1 MSLRASAG
9 VGRQESGV
17 RMRSRRPQSEPRPR
31 GSGLSICFVLACFG
45 LAIPAPTVFG
55 QTRIGR
61 PATEDKIKATDI
73 TTMPN
78 GDGLPAGKGTVAA
91 GKNIY
96 KEKCATCHN
105 DKMEGRPGQYP
116 ALVGGIGTINSPKP
130 VKTVGSYWP
139 YATTVFD
146 FIRRAMPYDQPGS
159 LKDDEIYSLV
169 AAILNANG
177 IIGENDEMNKDT
189 LPKVKMPNH
198 DNFVLDA
205 RPDVKSKR

>member
-1 MSLRASAG
+1 MWKRKAG
-9 VGRQESGV
+9 VRSQESEV
-17 RMRSRRPQSEPRPR
+17 RMLSPTATEPRPSR
-31 GSGLSICFVLACFG
+31 IGLLSTALCIALALTAGSIFA
-45 LAIPAPTVFG
+45 

-61 PATEDKIKATDI
+61 PATEDKIKAIDI

-78 GDGLPAGKGTVAA
+78 GDGLPAGKGTAA
-91 GKNIY
+91 TGKKIY
-96 KEKCATCHN
+96 QEKCAVCHN

-177 IIGENDEMNKDT
+177 IIGENDEINKDT
-189 LPKVKMPNH
+189 LPKVKMPNR
-198 DNFVLDA
+198 DGFIPDA